1 MKQAKKVSLKR
12 SKKAALV
19 LMVPAATLL
28 LAGCGEESQQAM
40 VFSDPSECSA
50 AGLND
55 TAQCNAD
62 YAAAQA
68 LHPQV
73 APKYLN
79 KQECE
84 VDFGA
89 GNCET
94 APQQTTSGGSVFMPM
109 MMGYLAG
116 QMMNRGGANLQQ
128 SRNENENTT
137 VGGSG
142 GGFSAAGRN
151 VATQPLYKS
160 RDDRAT
166 FRTATNTPVAKTIGP
181 ISLKPSQVQPQVG
194 QVVRRGGFGAQAA
207 SRNSFGG

>member
-19 LMVPAATLL
+19 LMVPVATLL

-116 QMMNRGGANLQQ
+116 QMMNRGGSNFQQ
-128 SRNENENTT
+128 PAAAGA
-137 VGGSG
+137 GGST
-142 GGFSAAGRN
+142 
-151 VATQPLYKS
+151 VPTQPLYKS
-160 RDDRAT
+160 RDDRGT

-181 ISLKPSQVQPQVG
+181 ITLKPSQVKPQVG
-194 QVVRRGGFGAQAA
+194 QVVRRGGFGQQAA
-207 SRNSFGG
+207 ARNSFGG

>member
-1 MKQAKKVSLKR
+1 MKQTKRAVMKR

-19 LMVPAATLL
+19 LMVPVATLL
-28 LAGCGEESQQAM
+28 LAGCGEEREQAM

-79 KQECE
+79 KEECE
-84 VDFGA
+84 TDFGP
-89 GNCET
+89 GQCET
-94 APQQTTSGGSVFMPM
+94 APQQTAQGGSVFMPM
-109 MMGYLAG
+109 MMGFLAG
-116 QMMNRGGANLQQ
+116 QMMGNNASNLQQ
-128 SRNENENTT
+128 P
-137 VGGSG
+137 
-142 GGFSAAGRN
+142 AAGSK
-151 VATQPLYKS
+151 VPTQPLYKS
-160 RDDRAT
+160 RDDRST